1 MDIELFDLC
10 GVARERF
17 AGARGINPMI
27 GERERGL
34 IKIAGISQVPGMVGM
49 DRADDGTKGAV
60 VGDGFLHEAAKAVG
74 FKIVNRAVRSDG
86 EAFDVGEFLT
96 LVEVGLSS
104 ESDIVAERFE
114 VVDDALDALAF
125 NLRGVGQFT
134 VIDGKET
141 GEEFGPNGGTL
152 GNGAVEAIH
161 HQGFFGELVDVR
173 GAGEFGTSAAKGIV
187 TDIVANDDEDVGLFA
202 CGGETGDSE
211 NKGSGEE
218 SEFHGRGVEGFGED
232 KQGV

>member
-1 MDIELFDLC
+1 MDIELFDFC
-10 GVARERF
+10 GVAREGF
-17 AGARGINPMI
+17 AGPRGIDPMI
-27 GERERGL
+27 GEGERSL

-86 EAFDVGEFLT
+86 EAFDVGEFLA

-104 ESDIVAERFE
+104 ESNIVTERFE
-114 VVDDALDALAF
+114 VVDDALDALTF
-125 NLRGVGQFT
+125 NLGGVGQFT

-141 GEEFGPNGGTL
+141 GEKFGPNGGTL
-152 GNGAVEAIH
+152 GNGAVKAIH

-173 GAGEFGTSAAKGIV
+173 GASEFGTSAAKGIV

-202 CGGETGDSE
+202 CERETGDSE

>member
-1 MDIELFDLC
+1 MDIELFDFRR
-10 GVARERF
+10 VAREGF
-17 AGARGINPMI
+17 AGPRRINPMI
-27 GERERGL
+27 GEGERSF

-49 DRADDGTKGAV
+49 DRAYDGTKGAV
-60 VGDGFLHEAAKAVG
+60 AGDGFLHEAAKAVG

-86 EAFDVGEFLT
+86 EAFDVGEFLA

-104 ESDIVAERFE
+104 ESNIVAERFE

-125 NLRGVGQFT
+125 NLGGVGQFT

-141 GEEFGPNGGTL
+141 GEKFGPNGGTL
-152 GNGAVEAIH
+152 GNGAVKAIH

-173 GAGEFGTSAAKGIV
+173 GASKFCTSAAKGIV

-202 CGGETGDSE
+202 CEGETGDSE

-218 SEFHGRGVEGFGED
+218 SGFHGRGVEGFGED